1 LTYTRS
7 IVADYSAYYEA
18 GVKLT
23 WTPSQAVTTQFLVIN
38 EWQDISNYNTP
49 PAVGARID
57 YVVSPELTVS
67 YDNFLGIVSPDTV
80 VPQVRFY
87 NDWIVQYSPTARW
100 QLAATVDLGVQSRMA
115 SAYGTAT
122 WDGAALIAKYH
133 ATPKVG
139 IVGRIERYADP
150 SRVIVQTNLPGT
162 FEASGASLGVDV
174 SPVPRL
180 LWRTRRARS
189 GPTTRYSR
197 CTAPVIILAMTNS
210 SSRRSPSPFD

>member
-1 LTYTRS
+1 
-7 IVADYSAYYEA
+7 
-18 GVKLT
+18 
-23 WTPSQAVTTQFLVIN
+23 
-38 EWQDISNYNTP
+38 
-49 PAVGARID
+49 
-57 YVVSPELTVS
+57 VSPELTVS

-87 NDWIVQYSPTARW
+87 NDWIVQCNPTARW
-100 QLAATVDLGVQSRMA
+100 QLAATVDLGVQSRTA

-180 LWRTRRARS
+180 LWRTEARALRADHAVFPLHRA
-189 GPTTRYSR
+189 GDYSR
-197 CTAPVIILAMTNS
+197 NDEFVVTSLALTI
-210 SSRRSPSPFD
+210 